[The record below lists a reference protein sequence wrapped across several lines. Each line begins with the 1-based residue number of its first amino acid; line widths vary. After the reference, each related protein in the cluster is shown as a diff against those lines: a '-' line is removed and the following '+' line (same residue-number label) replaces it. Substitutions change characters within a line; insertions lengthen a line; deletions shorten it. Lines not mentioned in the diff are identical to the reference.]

1 MLELIY
7 VLYYNEPIYYYG
19 SCGQLTMFDK
29 YNQYMLFPSEIHPP
43 SSLHAHLLPVVIWG
57 SLSPPKAYL

>member
-43 SSLHAHLLPVVIWG
+43 SPLHAHLLPVVIWG
-57 SLSPPKAYL
+57 